1 MPKLTVEFNEQ
12 LNQTIDQLARAQGV
26 TKTDILRRAVALYDY
41 VRKETSPERGD
52 KKLSITTKDGKPL
65 TDIVLP

>member
-12 LNQTIDQLARAQGV
+12 LNQTIDQLATAQGV
-26 TKTDILRRAVALYDY
+26 TKTDILRRAVALYDF
-41 VRKETSPERGD
+41 VRKETGPQSGD
-52 KKLSITTKDGKPL
+52 KKLSITTKDGKPV